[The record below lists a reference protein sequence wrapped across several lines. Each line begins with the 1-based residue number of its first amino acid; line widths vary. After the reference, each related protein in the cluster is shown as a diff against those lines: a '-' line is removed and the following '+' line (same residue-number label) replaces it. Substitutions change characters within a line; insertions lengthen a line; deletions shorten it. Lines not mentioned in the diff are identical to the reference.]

1 MPAYTTF
8 WKRFAAGV
16 IDLFFFGTIFSIMA
30 YSLTLMIRP
39 QSAGQVILIYLFAC
53 LFCYI
58 LLEAFWFF
66 FKAAPGKLIFKI
78 QIVEAT
84 SGGKPGIGKL
94 LLRGILYPVSL
105 LPAGFGFWWILI
117 DSRRQAAHDKLSGI
131 VVINKLKKDESL
143 KDKIRAS
150 ASELD
155 LKRFALMKIVMIVCA
170 IFLLLAAPSFLY
182 LLGTDVPMTDE
193 AREWF
198 YEDKKETIPVEE
210 NAFYLAAGFHV
221 PADMDPIQT
230 GVTWTEEENAR
241 IEMLKIN
248 PSQPLPEKKIPEDPI
263 ISEIKESV
271 PRIKKVT
278 IVKALLDSTHKIE
291 GIYDQSQFLADRYAK
306 LAQLTR
312 FETPITPF
320 QGAQYS
326 LFISLIRYQYLQN
339 AWVIIQ
345 YDRGNHQQAIDKVKS
360 SIELS
365 RNMLKEA
372 DCLLF
377 KLVFFVLL
385 ERQLKLLNILLDMEG
400 TPAPELYSFIKEL
413 NPLSPEELS
422 LRKALRYE
430 GLFVL
435 NSQRQAKKKIDWKPY
450 DVIRASI
457 LYMLSKNNSTAN
469 VRAESYSAIA
479 RMSEMSGTDF
489 MQARGNKLVHIGFT
503 DYVRNFPGILFLTGA
518 VGTYINYAEMGFY
531 TSGYITLL
539 KMKADILES
548 GKQADEVLA
557 YLSEKKK
564 ACFNIFTGE
573 ELEWDTAKNQLFFSG
588 PNQENNE
595 DLGKIHIKF

>member
-8 WKRFAAGV
+8 WKRFAAGL
-16 IDLFFFGTIFSIMA
+16 IDLFFFGAIFSIMA
-30 YSLTLMIRP
+30 SVLILLIQP
-39 QSAGQVILIYLFAC
+39 QSAGQVILIYSFVC

-58 LLEAFWFF
+58 LLEAFWIF
-66 FKAAPGKLIFKI
+66 FKAAPGKLILKI
-78 QIVEAT
+78 QIVDAA

-143 KDKIRAS
+143 KDKIQAS

-210 NAFYLAAGFHV
+210 NAFYLVAGFPV

-248 PSQPLPEKKIPEDPI
+248 PSQPLPGKKIPEDPI

-271 PRIKKVT
+271 PRIKNVK

-291 GIYDQSQFLADRYAK
+291 EIYDRSQFLADRYAR

-312 FETPITPF
+312 FETPITPY
-320 QGAQYS
+320 QGAQNV
-326 LFISLIRYQYLQN
+326 LFISLIRYQYLQH
-339 AWVIIQ
+339 AWIIIQ
-345 YDRGNHQQAIDKVKS
+345 YDRGNHQQAIDKLRS
-360 SIELS
+360 SFELS

-372 DCLLF
+372 DALIC

-385 ERQLKLLNILLDMEG
+385 DRQLKLLNILLDMEG

-413 NPLSPEELS
+413 HPLSPEEIS

-430 GLFVL
+430 GLYVL
-435 NSQRQAKKKIDWKPY
+435 NSQSLMVKQKIDREPY

-457 LYMLSKNNSTAN
+457 LYLLSKNSNAN
-469 VRAESYSAIA
+469 VIAESYLAIA

-518 VGTYINYAEMGFY
+518 TGVYISYAEMGFY

-564 ACFNIFTGE
+564 VCFNIFTGE
-573 ELEWDTAKNQLFFSG
+573 ELEWYRPKSLLSFSG

-595 DLGKIHIKF
+595 DFRKIHIKF

>member
-8 WKRFAAGV
+8 WKRFAAGL
-16 IDLFFFGTIFSIMA
+16 IDLFFFGIIFSIVA
-30 YSLTLMIRP
+30 SVLILLIRP
-39 QSAGQVILIYLFAC
+39 QSAGQVILIYLFVC
-53 LFCYI
+53 LSCYI

-66 FKAAPGKLIFKI
+66 FKAAPGKLILKI
-78 QIVEAT
+78 QIVDAA

-182 LLGTDVPMTDE
+182 LLGTDVPITDE

-210 NAFYLAAGFHV
+210 NAFYLVAGFHV

-271 PRIKKVT
+271 PRIKKVS
-278 IVKALLDSTHKIE
+278 IVKAVLDSTHKIE
-291 GIYDQSQFLADRYAK
+291 GIYDRSQFLTDRYAR

-312 FETPITPF
+312 FETSITPY
-320 QGAQYS
+320 QGAQHS
-326 LFISLIRYQYLQN
+326 LYPSLVIYQRLQN
-339 AWVIIQ
+339 AWIIIQ
-345 YDRGNHQQAIDKVKS
+345 YDRGNHKQAIDKLKS
-360 SIELS
+360 GYELS

-372 DCLLF
+372 DCLLA
-377 KLVFFVLL
+377 KLVFSVLL
-385 ERQLKLLNILLDMEG
+385 RRQLKLLNILLDMEG

-413 NPLSPEELS
+413 QPLSQEELS

-430 GLFVL
+430 GLYVL
-435 NSQRQAKKKIDWKPY
+435 NSQRQAKKRIDWKPH

-457 LYMLSKNNSTAN
+457 LYMLTKNNSTAN
-469 VRAESYSAIA
+469 VRAESFLAIA
-479 RMSEMSGTDF
+479 RMSEMSGADF
-489 MQARGNKLVHIGFT
+489 MQVRGNKLVHTGFT

-518 VGTYINYAEMGFY
+518 TDVYISYAEMGFY
-531 TSGYITLL
+531 SSGYITLL